1 MWNAS
6 PASLADPLQLG
17 RKDALDLR
25 SALLRVLTDLYLQ
38 QPVHTPEDES
48 YYTELALR
56 LLDAVDVSERAAL
69 AARLARYSSAPR
81 ALLDRL
87 ARDVIQV
94 ARPILDHPRWI
105 GPAGGKSAAQA
116 PTSPA
121 GPPPTGTSHS
131 PTESEA
137 YALWQLFF
145 AASSVERRLILVNLD
160 YAVLIPMA
168 SLSSAA
174 CAEIWRWASVIPQPR
189 IEAAAHEL
197 ETALGVSR
205 MQLRRI
211 LDDERGEPMVV
222 VAKAINLPAKLLVRW
237 LEQRDCSTSMIHA
250 SGSNFSSRARR
261 SSTLASGAGCSLR
274 HRLKSRSAGRASSKA
289 LCGAGPNSSA
299 VPSRRLSL
307 TKIAPASSAPRR
319 RTAAKAP
326 SAWQRRI

>member
-48 YYTELALR
+48 YC
-56 LLDAVDVSERAAL
+56 
-69 AARLARYSSAPR
+69 
-81 ALLDRL
+81 
-87 ARDVIQV
+87 
-94 ARPILDHPRWI
+94 
-105 GPAGGKSAAQA
+105 
-116 PTSPA
+116 
-121 GPPPTGTSHS
+121 TSHS

-237 LEQRDCSTSMIHA
+237 LEQRDCAMTRPADHIEVLAALYDEISVA
-250 SGSNFSSRARR
+250 SARR
-261 SSTLASGAGCSLR
+261 MVTIWQAADAKPETRRKPYGSSHDAIEEVAAGTIL
-274 HRLKSRSAGRASSKA
+274 HLDD
-289 LCGAGPNSSA
+289 
-299 VPSRRLSL
+299 
-307 TKIAPASSAPRR
+307 PRV
-319 RTAAKAP
+319 
-326 SAWQRRI
+326 RIEF

>member
-237 LEQRDCSTSMIHA
+237 LEQRDCAMTRPADHIEVLAALYDEISVA
-250 SGSNFSSRARR
+250 SARR
-261 SSTLASGAGCSLR
+261 MVTIWQAADAKPETRRKPYGSSHDAIEEVAAGTIL
-274 HRLKSRSAGRASSKA
+274 HLDD
-289 LCGAGPNSSA
+289 
-299 VPSRRLSL
+299 
-307 TKIAPASSAPRR
+307 PRV
-319 RTAAKAP
+319 
-326 SAWQRRI
+326 RIEF